1 MNREKYLKGGAG
13 FILMPLLVVM
23 GLVSLAA
30 GGALL
35 SGQLDLRAAAR
46 LKTAIQAFYIAEA
59 GLNHGWD
66 ELQNSDGV
74 NDFRALSTAAGRTTL
89 FRERDFDDGSYTVTA
104 EAVAGSDPG
113 RVKVTSTGC
122 LPAGDPCPS
131 GHSKAV
137 MEAEFRRQS
146 LFLCALCGKEGVT
159 LSGGSQTDSFDSRK
173 LPYTILTAG
182 TEGDVLSNGNILLSG
197 LATRVKGNAVAG
209 ESVLKI
215 GATVT
220 GASMSG
226 APLRPYLPVSP
237 CGPPYSSGVG
247 ITGGLYDPTTGQLR
261 GSGAVPIVLAPGSY
275 CFSSID
281 LSGGVSTLAISG
293 PVTISLTAHSLLTGG
308 GVENPTLVA
317 ENLKIFS
324 SVSSAKGGLDIA
336 GGPLVYMAV
345 YAPNARVVVSGSGDL
360 YGSVVGATV
369 SATTGAK
376 FHYDKR
382 LKDNQDGG
390 IVMVTWRE
398 LF

>member
-1 MNREKYLKGGAG
+1 MDCRKTLKDDAG
-13 FILMPLLVVM
+13 FILMPLLLVM

-35 SGQLDLRAAAR
+35 SGQLDLRTAAR
-46 LKTAIQAFYIAEA
+46 LKMSIQAFYIAEA

-66 ELQNSDGV
+66 ELQNNDGV

-89 FRERDFDDGSYTVTA
+89 FRKRDFDEGSYTATA
-104 EAVAGSDPG
+104 EAVAGSDPR

-131 GHSKAV
+131 SRSKAV

-146 LFLCALCGKEGVT
+146 LFFCALCGKEGVT

-182 TEGDVLSNGNILLSG
+182 SEGDVLSNGNILLSA
-197 LATRVKGNAVAG
+197 LTTRVKGNAVAG
-209 ESVLKI
+209 GSVLKI

-226 APLRPYLPVSP
+226 APLRPYLTVSP
-237 CGPPYSSGVG
+237 CGPPYSTGVG
-247 ITGGLYDPTTGQLR
+247 ITGGIYDPTTGQLQ
-261 GSGAVPIVLAPGSY
+261 GSGAAPIVLAPGSY

-308 GVENPTLVA
+308 GIQNPTLVA
-317 ENLKIFS
+317 ENLKVFS

-369 SATTGAK
+369 SAATGAK

-398 LF
+398 IF

>member
-1 MNREKYLKGGAG
+1 MDRRKTLKDDAG
-13 FILMPLLVVM
+13 FILMPLLLVM

-35 SGQLDLRAAAR
+35 SGQLDLRATAR
-46 LKTAIQAFYIAEA
+46 LKMSIQAFYIAEA

-66 ELQNSDGV
+66 ELQNSDGI

-89 FRERDFDDGSYTVTA
+89 FRKRDFDNGSYTVTA
-104 EAVAGSDPG
+104 RAVAGSDPG

-131 GHSKAV
+131 AHSKAV

-159 LSGGSQTDSFDSRK
+159 LSGGSGTDSFDSRK

-182 TEGDVLSNGNILLSG
+182 SEGNVLSNGNLLLSG
-197 LATRVKGNAVAG
+197 LTTRIKGNAVAG
-209 ESVLKI
+209 GSVLKI

-293 PVTISLTAHSLLTGG
+293 PVTISLTAHSFLIGG
-308 GVENPTLVA
+308 GIQNPTLVA

-324 SVSSAKGGLDIA
+324 SVSSTKGGLDIA
-336 GGPLVYMAV
+336 GGPLVYLAV
-345 YAPNARVVVSGSGDL
+345 YAPNAKIVARGGDL
-360 YGSVVGATV
+360 HGSVVGGFVETAAQT
-369 SATTGAK
+369 K

-398 LF
+398 VF